1 MDKKSNTKQINYNFF
16 HWGPFLYKTKL
27 TEEEIQQ
34 LKSLCV
40 KNKKHDYRKW
50 LVGFIKHEYRINRKK
65 VFPII
70 LPYVRSYLQ
79 AALQHYDIRFGN
91 KITLKS
97 VWVNYMTKF
106 ESNPL
111 HHHDQDLSFVLFTK
125 IPELLEKEIEQTIG
139 DEKPGTINF
148 VSNLYSNKNQL
159 NRHVF
164 TPEVGDFFIF
174 PSSLSHY
181 VNSFQCE
188 GERISISG
196 NFSIK

>member
-50 LVGFIKHEYRINRKK
+50 LVGFIKHEYKINRKK

-70 LPYVRSYLQ
+70 IPYVQSYLR
-79 AALQHYDIRFGN
+79 AAIEHYDIKYGN

-125 IPELLEKEIEQTIG
+125 IPELLEEEIKQTIG

-188 GERISISG
+188 GERVSISG

>member
-188 GERISISG
+188 GERVSISG

>member
-1 MDKKSNTKQINYNFF
+1 MTEQKKIDYNFF
-16 HWGPFLYKTKL
+16 YWGPFLYKTKV
-27 TEEEIQQ
+27 TEDELQK

-40 KNKKHDYRKW
+40 KNKKRDYRKW
-50 LVGFIKHEYRINRKK
+50 LVGFIKHEYSISKKK

-70 LPYVRSYLQ
+70 SPYIQSYLQ
-79 AALQHYDIRFGN
+79 AALQHYQIKFGN

-111 HHHDQDLSFVLFTK
+111 HHHDQEVSFILFTQVPK
-125 IPELLEKEIEQTIG
+125 DLKKEVEQTVG
-139 DEKPGTINF
+139 NEKPGVVNF
-148 VSNLYSNKNQL
+148 VYNLSSNKSQL
-159 NRHVF
+159 NRRGF
-164 TPEVGDFFIF
+164 TPEVGDFFLF

-196 NFSIK
+196 NFQIK

>member
-50 LVGFIKHEYRINRKK
+50 LVGFIKHEYKINRKK

-70 LPYVRSYLQ
+70 IPYVQSYLR
-79 AALQHYDIRFGN
+79 AAIEHYDIKYGN

-125 IPELLEKEIEQTIG
+125 IPELLEEEIKQTIG

>member
-34 LKSLCV
+34 LKSFCV

-50 LVGFIKHEYRINRKK
+50 LVGFIKHEYKINRKK

-70 LPYVRSYLQ
+70 IPYVQSYLR
-79 AALQHYDIRFGN
+79 AAIEHYDIKYGN

-125 IPELLEKEIEQTIG
+125 IPELLEEEIKQTIG

>member
-1 MDKKSNTKQINYNFF
+1 MTDQKKIDYNFF

-27 TEEEIQQ
+27 TEGELEK
-34 LKSLCV
+34 LKSLCI
-40 KNKKHDYRKW
+40 KNKKRDYRKW
-50 LVGFIKHEYRINRKK
+50 LVGFIKHEYSIDKKK

-70 LPYVRSYLQ
+70 FPYVQSYLQ
-79 AALQHYDIRFGN
+79 AAIQHYGLKFGN

-111 HHHDQDLSFVLFTK
+111 HHHDQELSFVLFTK
-125 IPELLEKEIEQTIG
+125 IPELLEEEIKQTVG

-148 VSNLYSNKNQL
+148 VSNLYNNKHQL

-188 GERISISG
+188 GERVSISG
-196 NFSIK
+196 NFKIK